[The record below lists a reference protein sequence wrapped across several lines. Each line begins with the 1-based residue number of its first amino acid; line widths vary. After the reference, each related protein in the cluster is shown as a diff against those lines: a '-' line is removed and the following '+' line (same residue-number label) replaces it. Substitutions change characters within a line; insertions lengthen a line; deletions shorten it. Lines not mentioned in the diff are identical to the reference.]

1 MKQKDFFKDHVVHVC
16 SQFGLKI
23 PSGFQFLEVVI
34 NLLLLFR
41 F

>member
-1 MKQKDFFKDHVVHVC
+1 MKQKSFFKDCVVSIC
-16 SQFGLKI
+16 SQFGVKN